1 MRRTR
6 RPTSPPIPR
15 RDPRSSGLTIGRRR
29 AETGEKAKAKAK
41 GKAEKEA
48 MVVDL
53 AKTDE

>member
-6 RPTSPPIPR
+6 KPTSPPGPR
-15 RDPRSSGLTIGRRR
+15 RSPRSSGLTIGRRR

-41 GKAEKEA
+41 GKAEEEA

-53 AKTDE
+53 ANTDD